1 MMQLVELCK
10 QRLQGIARSPE
21 QKDDQLQKQWRKR
34 TLAQAVLDA
43 SSELDGS
50 SEMQK
55 RPRL

>member
-10 QRLQGIARSPE
+10 QRLQSIARSPE

-34 TLAQAVLDA
+34 TLAQAVLD
-43 SSELDGS
+43 GS
-50 SEMQK
+50 SEVQK